1 MATQAVEA
9 VSYGRRL
16 SLLAAARPERAVI
29 VFAPQG
35 GAERVVT
42 WRELDERSNQV
53 ARLLAG
59 RGVGERSLVVVGLPN
74 CPEHY
79 VATFAAWKLGALV
92 LPLRA
97 ALPGRE
103 RDQILELSA
112 PAVVVADWEGVAFP
126 LVTTDELAESVGL
139 SAEPLPDRIP
149 HPGKA
154 IASGGSTGR
163 PKIIVDPRPLVYR
176 EGARVVE
183 GGFDAGLRADQ
194 VQLIAGPLYHNPPF
208 GWGHGG
214 LQEGHTLVLMDR
226 FDAARAADLIERH
239 RVNFAFLAPTMMRRI
254 VQLPDI
260 GQRDFS
266 SFDAILH
273 TAAPCPP
280 WLKRAW
286 IDLIGGE
293 KVREGFGSSEAVG
306 MTGIRGDEWLAHP
319 GSVGR
324 PYGCDLRI
332 LDEEGSDLPPG
343 EVGEIFMRPHSAGP
357 TYEYIGSPPA
367 KATPDGFTSVG
378 DLGWVDG
385 EGYLFLADRRVDLII
400 TGGANVYPAEI
411 EAALT
416 EHAGVGD
423 VAVIGVPDEDWGK
436 RVHAVIQ
443 GRDLTN
449 PPAVAAL
456 DTHCRERLAS
466 YKIPKSY
473 EFVSQLPRDDAG
485 KLRRSGLVTER
496 ESSWTTGM
504 IAAPRPR

>member
-1 MATQAVEA
+1 MAMQAMGA

-16 SLLAAARPERAVI
+16 SLLAAARPEQAVI
-29 VFAPQG
+29 IFAPQD
-35 GAERVVT
+35 GAERMVT
-42 WRELDERSNQV
+42 WRELDERSNRV

-103 RDQILELSA
+103 RDQILVLGD
-112 PAVVVADWEGVAFP
+112 PAVVVADWEGAAFP
-126 LVTTDELAESVGL
+126 LVTMDDIAASVAL
-139 SAEPLPDRIP
+139 SAEPLPERIP

-176 EGARVVE
+176 ERARVVE

-194 VQLIAGPLYHNPPF
+194 VQLVAGPLYHNSPF

-214 LQEGHTLVLMDR
+214 LQEGHTIVLMDR
-226 FDAARAADLIERH
+226 FDAARAVDLIERH
-239 RVNFAFLAPTMMRRI
+239 RVSFAFLAPTMMRRI
-254 VQLPDI
+254 VQLPEI
-260 GQRDFS
+260 GRRDLS

-332 LDEEGSDLPPG
+332 LDEEGRDLPPG
-343 EVGEIFMRPHSAGP
+343 EVGEIFMRPHGAGP
-357 TYEYIGSPPA
+357 TYAYIGSPPA
-367 KATPDGFTSVG
+367 KATTDGFTSVG
-378 DLGWVDG
+378 DLGWVDA

-400 TGGANVYPAEI
+400 TGGANVYPAEV

-443 GRDLTN
+443 GRDRAN
-449 PPAVAAL
+449 PPTVAAL
-456 DTHCRERLAS
+456 DAHCRERLAS

-473 EFVSQLPRDDAG
+473 EFVDQLPRDDAG
-485 KLRRSGLVTER
+485 KLRRSGLVAER
-496 ESSWTTGM
+496 EAGWTAGM
-504 IAAPRPR
+504 IAARRG